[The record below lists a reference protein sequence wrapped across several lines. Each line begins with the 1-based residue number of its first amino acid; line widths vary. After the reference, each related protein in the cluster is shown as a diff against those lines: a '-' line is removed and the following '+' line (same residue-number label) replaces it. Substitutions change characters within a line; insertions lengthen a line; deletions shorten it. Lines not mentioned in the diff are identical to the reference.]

1 MNIGIIIALI
11 IIGLIC
17 LVLELLVIP
26 GGIVGIVG
34 VLMMVGGVVG
44 AYLSYGM
51 AIGNITLIATIV
63 IIITAVVMMLRSKTW
78 RKLMLKTNIDS
89 KMNEIDETKIQVGME
104 GIAVSRLNPM
114 GKGKFGDEVVE
125 VSSSHGLID
134 VNSLIVIT
142 KIEGNKVIVK
152 LK

>member
-11 IIGLIC
+11 IIGLLC

-34 VLMMVGGVVG
+34 VLMMAGGVVG
-44 AYLSYGM
+44 AYIGYGM
-51 AIGNITLIATIV
+51 MIGNITLIATIV
-63 IIITAVVMMLRSKTW
+63 VIITAVVMMLRSKTW
-78 RKLMLKTNIDS
+78 RKLMLKTNIES
-89 KMNEIDETKIQVGME
+89 KMNEIDETKIKINME
-104 GIAVSRLNPM
+104 GIAVSRLAPM
-114 GKGKFGDEVVE
+114 GKGKFGDEIVE

-134 VNSLIVIT
+134 VNSSIIIT
-142 KIEGNKVIVK
+142 KIEGNKIIVK